1 MKKKGMWLVVLIIT
15 LMCFNPSVYAG
26 SLSASSNT
34 TSTVTG
40 STITVTVR
48 ASGLTGKFSITS
60 SNSNI
65 LSGGT
70 SSEWIENETKTYKFT
85 AKSIGSANIVI
96 KAIDVADSNGNPFSG
111 SKTININVVKPRE
124 KSTNNNLKNLGING
138 YDLSPTFNK
147 NTLEY
152 TTTVESNVEKITI
165 TASKEDNYA
174 SVSGTG
180 EKDVVEGD
188 NKFEIKVTSETGSSK
203 TYTVNVIVKDNNPIT
218 KVVDGK
224 NYTIVKRASALT
236 KPETF
241 DDTKI
246 TIDDMEIPAFYSEK
260 LSLTLIGLKD
270 ENGNIYLYKYDAKT
284 NSLERYSQLT
294 SNAKTIIFEN
304 TNDSYEGYTKTKVN
318 INNEEYEVLQN
329 NINKDYVLIYGTD
342 LENNTKN
349 WYLYNLKENSI
360 QLYMSDVIDNINSN
374 FNKTIKEYKTV
385 ILAMSGLSIVLL
397 IVIIILVFSKSKP
410 KKVKSKK
417 NKEPEESLIKEK

>member
-1 MKKKGMWLVVLIIT
+1 M
-15 LMCFNPSVYAG
+15 
-26 SLSASSNT
+26 
-34 TSTVTG
+34 
-40 STITVTVR
+40 
-48 ASGLTGKFSITS
+48 
-60 SNSNI
+60 
-65 LSGGT
+65 
-70 SSEWIENETKTYKFT
+70 
-85 AKSIGSANIVI
+85 
-96 KAIDVADSNGNPFSG
+96 
-111 SKTININVVKPRE
+111 
-124 KSTNNNLKNLGING
+124 
-138 YDLSPTFNK
+138 
-147 NTLEY
+147 
-152 TTTVESNVEKITI
+152 
-165 TASKEDNYA
+165 
-174 SVSGTG
+174 
-180 EKDVVEGD
+180 
-188 NKFEIKVTSETGSSK
+188 
-203 TYTVNVIVKDNNPIT
+203 
-218 KVVDGK
+218 VDGK

-246 TIDDMEIPAFYSEK
+246 TIDDIEIPAFYSEK
-260 LSLTLIGLKD
+260 LTLTLIGLKD
-270 ENGNIYLYKYDAKT
+270 ENGSIYLYKYDAKI

-342 LENNTKN
+342 LENSTKN